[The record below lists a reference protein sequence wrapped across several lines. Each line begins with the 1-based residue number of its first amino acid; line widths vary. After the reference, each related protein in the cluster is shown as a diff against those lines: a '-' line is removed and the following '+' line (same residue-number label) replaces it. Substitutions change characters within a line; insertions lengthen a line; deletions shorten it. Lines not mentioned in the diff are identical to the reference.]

1 MSAGTHH
8 CLALAAPGLAGRPA
22 AGEAVNLR
30 CGAGA
35 GTRRASW
42 AWEISG
48 VGEQLVAFV
57 PGLKQQLS
65 SKFLVRLS
73 ESEEMGRPVLL
84 PLALCAAAVLFVKSA
99 TFVQAPARTVEGPQH
114 QLRLLETATM
124 STGLAM
130 TGALPA
136 FATWSE
142 GSEPGQ
148 NIDPDSTEYYN
159 RKVLNAT
166 AICLTFAVFLFGLV
180 VSQARKLVENKW
192 LN

>member
-1 MSAGTHH
+1 MGYFSLAFASSAQSH
-8 CLALAAPGLAGRPA
+8 CW
-22 AGEAVNLR
+22 
-30 CGAGA
+30 C
-35 GTRRASW
+35 
-42 AWEISG
+42 ISD
-48 VGEQLVAFV
+48 
-57 PGLKQQLS
+57 
-65 SKFLVRLS
+65 
-73 ESEEMGRPVLL
+73 ESEEMARRTFL
-84 PLALCAAAVLFVKSA
+84 PLALCVAAALLVKSA
-99 TFVQAPARTVEGPQH
+99 TFVQPPARTVEGPQH
-114 QLRLLETATM
+114 QLRVLETAAM

-130 TGALPA
+130 TNSLPA

>member
-1 MSAGTHH
+1 MA
-8 CLALAAPGLAGRPA
+8 RP
-22 AGEAVNLR
+22 
-30 CGAGA
+30 
-35 GTRRASW
+35 T
-42 AWEISG
+42 
-48 VGEQLVAFV
+48 
-57 PGLKQQLS
+57 
-65 SKFLVRLS
+65 
-73 ESEEMGRPVLL
+73 LL
-84 PLALCAAAVLFVKSA
+84 PLALCMAAVLLLKST

-114 QLRLLETATM
+114 QLRVLETASM

-130 TGALPA
+130 AGSLPA
-136 FATWSE
+136 FATWGE
-142 GSEPGQ
+142 GSESGQ